1 MGNSKNNQLNKKLM
15 PIGFYDLIFA
25 EAENNH
31 RQVNNILEYFM
42 GQGYRLIKP
51 SLVEFADQYLQDNKN
66 SKSENLLYFTDLFS
80 GENMVFRNDITSQ
93 IARILNS
100 SLASYN
106 LPLKLCYSGDVIASK
121 SDELYAHRQQT
132 QLGLEIIHYTQNYSE
147 IEVIEKTLFAVND
160 ILLPPLSNENIIPKI
175 LIEFSLPKFLEKLL
189 NEFNVELL
197 PSLIQAIFDKNISNT
212 KNLLSQIENLD
223 ISKQEL
229 LIEIMLNNHNLGN
242 IIGKIMT
249 CNVSDA
255 IISMID
261 KINKIYQFINH
272 QFPKIEVCFDLFG
285 NKKSNDYQGLFFEVF
300 VGNFSYPIARGGSYK
315 IIADNNGKESLIDA
329 VGATIYINHLRPQI
343 IKT

>member
-93 IARILNS
+93 IARILSS
-100 SLASYN
+100 SLANYN

-160 ILLPPLSNENIIPKI
+160 ILLPPLSNENVIPKI

-229 LIEIMLNNHNLGN
+229 LIEIMLNF
-242 IIGKIMT
+242 
-249 CNVSDA
+249 
-255 IISMID
+255 
-261 KINKIYQFINH
+261 NKN
-272 QFPKIEVCFDLFG
+272 
-285 NKKSNDYQGLFFEVF
+285 
-300 VGNFSYPIARGGSYK
+300 
-315 IIADNNGKESLIDA
+315 
-329 VGATIYINHLRPQI
+329 
-343 IKT
+343 

>member
-1 MGNSKNNQLNKKLM
+1 MENSKNNQLNKKLM

-31 RQVNNILEYFM
+31 RQVNDILEYFM

-51 SLVEFADQYLQDNKN
+51 SLVEFANQYLQDNKN

-100 SLASYN
+100 SLANYN

-132 QLGLEIIHYTQNYSE
+132 QLGFEIIHYTEHYSE
-147 IEVIEKTLFAVND
+147 IEVVEKTLFAVNN
-160 ILLPPLSNENIIPKI
+160 ILLPQLNNDNFLPKI

-189 NEFNVELL
+189 NEFNVASSQL
-197 PSLIQAIFDKNISNT
+197 LIQAIFDKNISNT
-212 KNLLSQIENLD
+212 KNLFSQVKNLD
-223 ISKQEL
+223 ILKQEL
-229 LIEIMLNNHNLGN
+229 LIEIMLNNRNLDN
-242 IIGKIMT
+242 IIGKIID
-249 CNVSDA
+249 CNVSN
-255 IISMID
+255 IIVLMID
-261 KINKIYQFINH
+261 KVKKINQLLKDK
-272 QFPKIEVCFDLFG
+272 FPNIEVCFDLFG
-285 NKKSNDYQGLFFEVF
+285 NKKSNDYFGLFFEVF

-315 IIADNNGKESLIDA
+315 ISADNAKESLIDA

-343 IKT
+343 IK